1 MNLGQM
7 REQVQAWLG
16 LQDITSYDETGF
28 IDDKLY
34 QGTID
39 MLARTRCIVRCVQ
52 LNVNADVAEY
62 VLDQKILSL
71 VDVENGNRRR
81 LRRDQLETDNYD
93 PGVVVGYGP
102 ADGWPTSPYGFT
114 LIRSDLLRIV
124 PTPSEDGSVQVW
136 AVLKPTQMSQ
146 DSDSPSDEIHGAI
159 PEEYHDAIVSYTMWK
174 LADYA
179 DDGATQNGE
188 YYRVLYE
195 GQNSMGGRLAQIRI
209 SVNKRGTA
217 RGTRSRVRLR
227 RTSPSGTFI

>member
-1 MNLGQM
+1 M
-7 REQVQAWLG
+7 RQQVQAWLG

-34 QGTID
+34 EGTID
-39 MLARTRCIVRCVQ
+39 VLARTRCIARCVQ
-52 LNVNADVAEY
+52 LNVNADVDEY

-81 LRRDQLETDNYD
+81 LRRDQQESTFDV
-93 PGVVVGYGP
+93 GVVVGYGP
-102 ADGWPTSPYGFT
+102 ADQLQAVYGFT
-114 LIRSDLLRIV
+114 LIRADVLRIV
-124 PTPSEDGSVQVW
+124 PTPSEDGTVQVW
-136 AVLKPTQMSQ
+136 AVLKPTQMSN
-146 DSDSPSDEIHGAI
+146 DNDSPSDEAHGAI
-159 PEEYHDAIVSYTMWK
+159 PEEYHDAIVSYAMWK

-195 GQNSMGGRLAQIRI
+195 GQNSLGGRLAQIRI

-217 RGTRSRVRLR
+217 RGPRARVRLR
-227 RTSPSGTFI
+227 SVPPNRAFI